1 MLNGYPFSIWQGGI
15 LPPLTPF
22 KENLV
27 MPIARTSRLSV
38 RASPHELDRWNSVA
52 RHLGHATTAHWI
64 RALLATSEFAGDD
77 GQQVGSELYSL
88 RHALSR
94 IGNNLNQLAHSAH
107 CGDHIHCGE
116 TLTEL
121 EDRLHQIDGL
131 LAQSRS
137 RPPRRR
143 CARSAR
149 TLH

>member
-1 MLNGYPFSIWQGGI
+1 
-15 LPPLTPF
+15 
-22 KENLV
+22 
-27 MPIARTSRLSV
+27 MPITRTSRLSV
-38 RASPHELDRWNSVA
+38 RASPSELARWNSVA

-64 RALLATSEFAGDD
+64 RALLTTSELAGDD
-77 GQQVGSELYSL
+77 GQQVGSELRSL

-107 CGDHIHCGE
+107 CGDHIHYGE
-116 TLTEL
+116 TLIEL

-131 LAQSRS
+131 LVQSRS

-143 CARSAR
+143 CARSAK

>member
-1 MLNGYPFSIWQGGI
+1 MPELPASLSEPVLLNWTAGTA
-15 LPPLTPF
+15 LP
-22 KENLV
+22 
-27 MPIARTSRLSV
+27 ATS
-38 RASPHELDRWNSVA
+38 A
-52 RHLGHATTAHWI
+52 ATTAHWI
-64 RALLATSEFAGDD
+64 RALLATSELAGDD

-107 CGDHIHCGE
+107 CGDHIHCGK

-131 LAQSRS
+131 LAQLRS

-143 CARSAR
+143 CARPAK

>member
-1 MLNGYPFSIWQGGI
+1 
-15 LPPLTPF
+15 
-22 KENLV
+22 

-38 RASPHELDRWNSVA
+38 RASPAELNRWNSVA
-52 RHLGHATTAHWI
+52 HHLGHSTTAHWI
-64 RALLATSEFAGDD
+64 RALLATSELAGDD
-77 GQQVGSELYSL
+77 GQKVSSELYSL

-94 IGNNLNQLAHSAH
+94 IGNNLNQLAYSAH

-121 EDRLHQIDGL
+121 AYRLHQIDEL
-131 LAQSRS
+131 LAQSRN

-143 CARSAR
+143 CPRPAT